1 MMRIVQTYWR
11 RLDHEAT
18 ATNAE
23 AVLMDYRHR
32 KHKAKR
38 NEVTIQSP
46 QMDGM
51 PRSPSTENAQEN
63 KILRDLEDGEF
74 CQQCDRVISAIESS
88 EGRTILR
95 LLYTV
100 GRPPKVESIM
110 EQLGMQSTAYYHAR
124 EDALV
129 AFAELWPPSPSE
141 LLVYRT
147 EKRA

>member
-1 MMRIVQTYWR
+1 MRIVQTYWR

-18 ATNAE
+18 ATNAK

-74 CQQCDRVISAIESS
+74 CHQCDRVISAIESS

>member
-18 ATNAE
+18 AANAE

-32 KHKAKR
+32 KAKAKR
-38 NEVTIQSP
+38 NEITIQSP
-46 QMDGM
+46 RMDGM

-74 CQQCDRVISAIESS
+74 CQQCDRVINAIESS
-88 EGRTILR
+88 EGRTILK

-100 GRPPKVESIM
+100 DRPPKVESIM
-110 EQLGMQSTAYYHAR
+110 ERIGMQSTAYYHAK
-124 EDALV
+124 EDALI
-129 AFAELWPPSPSE
+129 AFAEIWPPSPSE

>member
-18 ATNAE
+18 AANAE

-32 KHKAKR
+32 KAKAKR
-38 NEVTIQSP
+38 NEITIQSP
-46 QMDGM
+46 RMDGM

-74 CQQCDRVISAIESS
+74 CQQCDRVINAIESS
-88 EGRTILR
+88 EGRTILK

-100 GRPPKVESIM
+100 DRPPKVESIM
-110 EQLGMQSTAYYHAR
+110 ERLGMQSTAYYHAKD
-124 EDALV
+124 DALI
-129 AFAELWPPSPSE
+129 AFAEIWPPSPSE

>member
-18 ATNAE
+18 AANAE

-32 KHKAKR
+32 KAKAKR
-38 NEVTIQSP
+38 NEITIQSP
-46 QMDGM
+46 RMDGM

-74 CQQCDRVISAIESS
+74 CQQCDRVINAIESS
-88 EGRTILR
+88 EGRTILK

-100 GRPPKVESIM
+100 DRPPKVESIM
-110 EQLGMQSTAYYHAR
+110 ERLGMQSTAYYHAK
-124 EDALV
+124 EDALI
-129 AFAELWPPSPSE
+129 AFAEIWPPSPSE

>member
-1 MMRIVQTYWR
+1 MRIVQTYWR

-18 ATNAE
+18 AANAE

-32 KHKAKR
+32 KAKAKR
-38 NEVTIQSP
+38 NEITIQSP
-46 QMDGM
+46 RMDGM

-74 CQQCDRVISAIESS
+74 CQQCDRVINAIESS
-88 EGRTILR
+88 EGRTILK

-100 GRPPKVESIM
+100 DRPPKVESIM
-110 EQLGMQSTAYYHAR
+110 ERLGMQSTAYYHAK
-124 EDALV
+124 EDALI
-129 AFAELWPPSPSE
+129 AFAEIWPPSPSE